1 MKKETN
7 VSSESVA
14 SNKIE
19 AAEPTQRTTSFSE
32 EERCEGEVERDL
44 TDALHQSDP
53 DAQGTPS
60 CNTVPS
66 NDNPKHFKS
75 LLYGIDSLYL
85 SYYGQLSEDWNN
97 KLFELKEKAQSED
110 EKVQALAQVAIG
122 SHLFEV
128 SYRGFPRFPYVLS
141 DNCFFIKLN
150 RSQSSKLPMA
160 HVQVSSEYLA
170 AVGAETA
177 EKDLR
182 FVINTLGLV
191 TDLPGV
197 SRADLFLDFVCIDNL
212 SEIRQSD
219 WITRANLM
227 AKYYDCRLDDPFTG
241 WVIGMGG
248 DLHARLYEKVV
259 EIKTKSHKTWLF
271 SLWKEKGWL
280 NDEKVWRIEFQAEK
294 QILKQLGIV
303 GLKELQCNQ
312 AALWQYFAHDWLR
325 LSIPSLTDSKRDR
338 WPNHPLWDDI
348 ANIYASPSDQP
359 CLKRFSINRLPN
371 DDRIFVHGLGGLTSF
386 MAREGIEDFSEGI
399 GEYLHQATQYH
410 ASKKENLHRYIE
422 RKVKAKGRK
431 FNTINNRA
439 NNPEEKRKTKE
450 QADAYQRGK
459 DGDEDI

>member
-1 MKKETN
+1 MSQKTSKTF
-7 VSSESVA
+7 
-14 SNKIE
+14 E
-19 AAEPTQRTTSFSE
+19 AAEPTQKTTSFSE
-32 EERCEGEVERDL
+32 EERCEGEVEKDL
-44 TDALHQSDP
+44 TDASYQADSA
-53 DAQGTPS
+53 AQGTPS

-66 NDNPKHFKS
+66 NDNPKHFKP

-85 SYYGQLSEDWNN
+85 SYYGQLSENWDSI
-97 KLFELKEKAQSED
+97 LFELKEKAQSED

-170 AVGAETA
+170 AVGAEAA

-182 FVINTLGLV
+182 FVVNTLGLV
-191 TDLPGV
+191 LDTPGV

-212 SEIRQSD
+212 SEIHHSD

-227 AKYYDCRLDDPFTG
+227 AKYFDCRLDDPFTG
-241 WVIGMGG
+241 WVIGIGG

-271 SLWKEKGWL
+271 SLWESNGWQA
-280 NDEKVWRIEFQAEK
+280 DEKVWRIEFQAEK
-294 QILKQLGIV
+294 QLLKQLGII
-303 GLKELQCNQ
+303 GLSELQRNQ
-312 AALWQYFAHDWLR
+312 AALWQYFTHDWLR
-325 LSIPSLTDSKRDR
+325 LSIPSLTDSKRNR

-348 ANIYASPSDQP
+348 SNIYSSPSDQP
-359 CLKRFSINRLPN
+359 RLKRFSIGRLPH
-371 DDRIFVHGLGGLTSF
+371 DERIFVHGLGGLTSF
-386 MAREGIEDFSEGI
+386 MAREGIEDFSEGV
-399 GEYLHQATQYH
+399 GEYLHHATQYH
-410 ASKKENLHRYIE
+410 AGKNENLQRYIQ

-431 FNTINNRA
+431 YNTINNRENLA
-439 NNPEEKRKTKE
+439 ETIQEKKQRAK
-450 QADAYQRGK
+450 AYQSAK
-459 DGDEDI
+459 DGE